1 MPLGGV
7 WPANHANLHE
17 SSENSPAFQRW
28 ALIKQKEEVPSGT
41 TEPSFDLRRLIPR
54 RDSFVPEGT
63 RYFFVI
69 NYPAL
74 KRWAIFSRNS
84 EPHDPIRVI
93 RVIRGSSS
101 ELDVWRSVFDG
112 RLVDAIRRGREIWVQ
127 KLRGLKGPHKY
138 PSTL

>member
-1 MPLGGV
+1 
-7 WPANHANLHE
+7 
-17 SSENSPAFQRW
+17 
-28 ALIKQKEEVPSGT
+28 
-41 TEPSFDLRRLIPR
+41 
-54 RDSFVPEGT
+54 
-63 RYFFVI
+63 VI

-112 RLVDAIRRGREIWVQ
+112 RLVDAIRRGRGREGGGREIWVQ
-127 KLRGLKGPHKY
+127 KL
-138 PSTL
+138 